1 MTEVRRTEFFVPSIW
16 PLQVLLEAAYNYA
29 SDRSRA
35 NELALYLVVDNIRR
49 LDPRLVRGCT
59 DQGGGRWLRALLRGR
74 PVPLASRTAL
84 MGFLREACLALT
96 ARLAAIVKLS
106 VRSRKVARN
115 PAMEELDLCN
125 RNSEITYPFAVADYF
140 PLLR

>member
-1 MTEVRRTEFFVPSIW
+1 MIEVRRTEFFVPSIW

-29 SDRSRA
+29 SDRSRI

-49 LDPRLVRGCT
+49 LDPRLVRGRT
-59 DQGGGRWLRALLRGR
+59 DQRGGRWLRALLRGR
-74 PVPLASRTAL
+74 AVHLASRKAL
-84 MGFLREACLALT
+84 ARFLRELCLAVM

-106 VRSRKVARN
+106 GRSRKVACN
-115 PAMEELDLCN
+115 SAMEELDLCN